1 MKIINALITLSLAA
15 ATAAPAYGQFGKLK
29 NKIKEAARDS
39 RETPSPTP
47 QPDAPTVNAR
57 PSATPATAETNATPA
72 DASSS
77 NKTLAVAF
85 EKVGGPRQGRIEQL
99 AAAPDG
105 LLYARTRGNLWAS
118 ADGGRSWTD
127 FEQLP
132 QNNLRHFALDAK
144 GNVYAVFGG
153 EGVYRSLDKGKT
165 WTNITAGLPE
175 HETMS
180 VVAVGPKGQLAVN
193 AYKNGIYVSF
203 DGGKSWKKGGAGLP
217 TLSRKPLNLESLAFT
232 PDGTL
237 VAGLEHFGTREDVA
251 LNRSAD
257 GGMTF
262 TQVGQEVTRVA
273 KSKSANAQMLSV
285 EIESL
290 ASNAQ
295 GHVFAGSEGFY
306 GLFRSTDG
314 GQTWKHVGPVPTHRY
329 TGTNP
334 VVTAIAVAPNG
345 HVYIATKTDGL
356 WRSADNG
363 ETWHKLAYV
372 EDDVGAVTVAPDG
385 SVYAEG
391 PDGNVFRLGK

>member
-1 MKIINALITLSLAA
+1 MKIIIALVTLSLLAA
-15 ATAAPAYGQFGKLK
+15 GPAHAQFGKLK
-29 NKIKEAARDS
+29 NKIKEATRDS
-39 RETPSPTP
+39 RETPQPTP
-47 QPDAPTVNAR
+47 EATDTSAASPSPR
-57 PSATPATAETNATPA
+57 PAAAETNTSTP
-72 DASSS
+72 DASGAP
-77 NKTLAVAF
+77 KTVSVAF

-105 LLYARTRGNLWAS
+105 TLYARTRGNLWAS

-144 GNVYAVFGG
+144 GGVYAVFGG
-153 EGVYRSLDKGKT
+153 EGVYRSNDKGKT
-165 WTNITAGLPE
+165 WANITTGLPE

-180 VVAVGPKGQLAVN
+180 LIAVGPKGQLAVN
-193 AYKNGIYVSF
+193 SYKAGLYVSS
-203 DGGKSWKKGGAGLP
+203 DGGKTWKKGGAGLP

-232 PDGTL
+232 PSGTL

-251 LNRSAD
+251 LSRSDD

-285 EIESL
+285 EIPSL

-295 GHVFAGSEGFY
+295 GHLFAGAEGFY

-314 GQTWKHVGPVPTHRY
+314 GQTWKHVGPVPTHHY

-334 VVTAIAVAPNG
+334 VVKAIAFTPGG
-345 HVYIATKTDGL
+345 HVLIATKTDGI
-356 WRSADNG
+356 WRSTDNG

-372 EDDVGAVTVAPDG
+372 EDDVGALAAAPDG

-391 PDGNVFRLGK
+391 PDGNVFRFGK